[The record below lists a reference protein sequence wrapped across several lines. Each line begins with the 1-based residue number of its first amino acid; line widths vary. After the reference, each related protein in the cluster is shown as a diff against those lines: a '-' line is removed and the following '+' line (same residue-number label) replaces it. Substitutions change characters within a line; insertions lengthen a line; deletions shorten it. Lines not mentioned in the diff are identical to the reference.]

1 MPRIDPLQEVERALL
16 RVILEKGNQCVSQ
29 ASLKT
34 GHGTTALL
42 AARDSL
48 VRRGL
53 IKEVP
58 GQSHRELVFRSYEP
72 KL

>member
-34 GHGTTALL
+34 GNIYATNYVET
-42 AARDSL
+42 L
-48 VRRGL
+48 VREKGISLRQAKMQVEKM
-53 IKEVP
+53 IKDGTYKE
-58 GQSHRELVFRSYEP
+58 
-72 KL
+72 